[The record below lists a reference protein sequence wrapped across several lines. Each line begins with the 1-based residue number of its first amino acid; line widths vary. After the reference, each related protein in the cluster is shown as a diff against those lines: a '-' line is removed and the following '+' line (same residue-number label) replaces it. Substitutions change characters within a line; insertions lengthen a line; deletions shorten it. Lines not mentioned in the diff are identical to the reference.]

1 MKRILVVEDN
11 PELHELIKKILK
23 NTYLVFSAYSG
34 SEAMLIQE
42 KESFDL
48 ILLDMMLPG
57 ITGDKLLV
65 KIREKVNTPVI
76 MLTAVSEKKTI
87 SELLLS
93 GANDYITKPFD
104 IDELLARINV
114 QLRNDIPIREEV
126 SNNLFHKNI
135 ELDLTMFQLKKDNET
150 IDLSRKEAALLRL
163 LIQYPKKIYTKEDI
177 YERVWKENYYGD
189 ENTVNVHISNLRKKI
204 TELDN
209 QEKYIDTV
217 WGIGIKL
224 SE

>member
-114 QLRNDIPIREEV
+114 QLRNNIPIREEV

-150 IDLSRKEAALLRL
+150 IDLSRKEADLLRL

>member
-114 QLRNDIPIREEV
+114 QLRNNIPIREDV

-150 IDLSRKEAALLRL
+150 IDLSRKEADLLRL